1 MTVSRRGILVAGM
14 ASIALPA
21 SATATAA
28 ATLSSRVVSLNPCL
42 DAILVRLA
50 PRHQIAAISH
60 FSRIS
65 QQSNIYPLAQTLPIT
80 HETAE
85 EIVSLRPDLVLSSK
99 HSSRATRNA
108 LERLGIPVELFG
120 VPQTI
125 EESLEQVDRIGALTG
140 HADRASFLRNQ
151 ITRHIEQSRVRPNER
166 RLKAVVFQPNGFAA
180 GHGTLMSEMMEI
192 AGFENVAGR
201 YGVGKWGNLSLE
213 QIIANPPEVL
223 LSGAGSQGA
232 RSWAERIMLH
242 PALRS
247 ISHRMVQVEFPEKL
261 LYCGGPVLIDTA
273 AALVRARQQ
282 ALEAL
287 Q

>member
-1 MTVSRRGILVAGM
+1 MTLSRRVILAAGM
-14 ASIALPA
+14 ASMARPSAA
-21 SATATAA
+21 SATPP
-28 ATLSSRVVSLNPCL
+28 RRIVSLNPCL

-60 FSRIS
+60 LSRIS
-65 QQSNIYPLAQTLPIT
+65 LQSNIHSLAQTLPIT

-85 EIVSLRPDLVLSSK
+85 EIVSLRPDLVLSSQ

-108 LERLGIPVELFG
+108 LARLGIPIELFG

-140 HADRASFLRNQ
+140 HAERASALRRE
-151 ITRHIEQSRVRPNER
+151 ITHHIERSRIGANER

-180 GHGTLMSEMMEI
+180 GQGTLMSEMMEI
-192 AGFENVAGR
+192 AGFDNVAGR
-201 YGVGKWGNLSLE
+201 YSIGKWGNLSLE

-223 LSGAGSQGA
+223 LSGTGSQGA

-242 PALRS
+242 PALQS
-247 ISHRMVQVEFPEKL
+247 ISHRMVQTGFPEKL

-273 AALVRARQQ
+273 AALTRARQQ

>member
-1 MTVSRRGILVAGM
+1 MRISRRHVLAMGT
-14 ASIALPA
+14 ASVLTPSASEASLP
-21 SATATAA
+21 
-28 ATLSSRVVSLNPCL
+28 RRIVSLNPCL
-42 DAILVRLA
+42 DAILVRLV

-60 FSRIS
+60 FSRIA
-65 QQSNIYPLAQTLPIT
+65 QQSNIHALAETLPIT

-85 EIVSLRPDLVLSSK
+85 EILAHRPDLVLSSQ

-108 LERLGIPVELFG
+108 LTRLGIAVELFG

-125 EESLEQVDRIGALTG
+125 EQSLEQVDRIGELTG
-140 HADRASFLRNQ
+140 HAARATALRQ
-151 ITRHIEQSRVRPNER
+151 DITRSIEHSRLGLKER

-180 GHGTLMSEMMEI
+180 GQGTLLSEMMQI
-192 AGFENVAGR
+192 AGFDNVAGR
-201 YGVGKWGNLSLE
+201 YGLGKWGNLSLE
-213 QIIANPPEVL
+213 QLIANPPEVL
-223 LSGAGSQGA
+223 LSGTGLQGV

-242 PALRS
+242 PALKS
-247 ISHRMVQVEFPEKL
+247 VSHRMAQTEFPEKL

>member
-1 MTVSRRGILVAGM
+1 MKITRRRLLVAG
-14 ASIALPA
+14 
-21 SATATAA
+21 AA
-28 ATLSSRVVSLNPCL
+28 GLAVPSQAYAAQPRRIVSLNPCL

-60 FSRIS
+60 FSRIP
-65 QQSNIYPLAQTLPIT
+65 QQSNLYPLARSLPIT

-85 EIVSLRPDLVLSSK
+85 EILSLSPDLVLSSQ

-108 LERLGIPVELFG
+108 LTRLGIAVELFG
-120 VPQTI
+120 VPQSV
-125 EESLEQVDRIGALTG
+125 EESLEQVDRIGTLTG
-140 HADRASFLRNQ
+140 HSGRANDLRQ
-151 ITRHIEQSRVRPNER
+151 EITQSIELSRLGSGQR

-180 GHGTLMSEMMEI
+180 GQGTLMSEMMEI
-192 AGFENVAGR
+192 AGFDNVAGR

-232 RSWAERIMLH
+232 KSWAERIMLH

-247 ISHRMVQVEFPEKL
+247 ISHRMVQVEFPEKF

>member
-1 MTVSRRGILVAGM
+1 MTVNRRTILVAGM
-14 ASIALPA
+14 ASLALPA
-21 SATATAA
+21 SAAA
-28 ATLSSRVVSLNPCL
+28 SPPRRIVSLNPCL

-85 EIVSLRPDLVLSSK
+85 EIVSLRPDLVLSSQ

-108 LERLGIPVELFG
+108 LARLGIAVELFG
-120 VPQTI
+120 VPQSI
-125 EESLEQVDRIGALTG
+125 EESLEQVDRIGALTE
-140 HADRASFLRNQ
+140 HAERSSALRSH

-180 GHGTLMSEMMEI
+180 GQGTLMSEMMGI
-192 AGFENVAGR
+192 AGFDNVAGR
-201 YGVGKWGNLSLE
+201 YGVGKWGNLALE
-213 QIIANPPEVL
+213 QIISNPPEVL

-232 RSWAERIMLH
+232 KSWAERIMLH

-247 ISHRMVQVEFPEKL
+247 ISHRMVQVEFPEKF

>member
-1 MTVSRRGILVAGM
+1 MRISRRHVLSLSAASLLVPSAAN
-14 ASIALPA
+14 ASQPRSI
-21 SATATAA
+21 
-28 ATLSSRVVSLNPCL
+28 VSLNPCL

-60 FSRIS
+60 FSRIP
-65 QQSNIYPLAQTLPIT
+65 QQSNIHFLAQTLPIT

-85 EIVSLRPDLVLSSK
+85 EILAHRPDLVLSSQ

-108 LERLGIPVELFG
+108 LMRLGIPVELFG
-120 VPQTI
+120 VPQTV
-125 EESLEQVDRIGALTG
+125 EESLQQVDRIGELTG
-140 HADRASFLRNQ
+140 HSGRAIALRHK
-151 ITRHIEQSRVRPNER
+151 ITRGVERSRLGSGER

-180 GHGTLMSEMMEI
+180 GQGTLMSEMMEI
-192 AGFENVAGR
+192 AGFDNVAGR
-201 YGVGKWGNLSLE
+201 YGIGKWGNLSLE
-213 QIIANPPEVL
+213 QLIANPPEVL
-223 LSGAGSQGA
+223 LSGAGTQGA

-247 ISHRMVQVEFPEKL
+247 ISHQMVQTEFPEKL

-273 AALVRARQQ
+273 NALVRARQQ

>member
-1 MTVSRRGILVAGM
+1 MTVSRRGMLVAGM
-14 ASIALPA
+14 ATIAWPA
-21 SATATAA
+21 SSTATPP
-28 ATLSSRVVSLNPCL
+28 RRIVSLNPCL

-60 FSRIS
+60 YSRIR

-85 EIVSLRPDLVLSSK
+85 EIVSLRPDLVLSSQ

-108 LERLGIPVELFG
+108 LARLGIPVELFG

-140 HADRASFLRNQ
+140 HAERASALRSEIN
-151 ITRHIEQSRVRPNER
+151 RHTELSRVGSNAR

-180 GHGTLMSEMMEI
+180 GQGTLMSEMMEI
-192 AGFENVAGR
+192 AGFDNVAAR
-201 YGVGKWGNLSLE
+201 YGVGKWGNLALE

-223 LSGAGSQGA
+223 LSGVGSQGVS
-232 RSWAERIMLH
+232 SWAERIMLH

-247 ISHRMVQVEFPEKL
+247 ISHRMVQTELPEKL